1 MSKRNTVKIAPATT
15 QIVGTS
21 NTSTVTANNVKGHT
35 IRSICA
41 ASGLDY
47 TSKNK
52 LAVAGLV
59 KYLLLT
65 GAVTELGRRHNVVK
79 GRSLRGRPEN
89 VYTFGSLDILT
100 QFANL
105 PVPEATLTTTV
116 TKKPTR
122 RVKRATAA

>member
-15 QIVGTS
+15 QLVGES
-21 NTSTVTANNVKGHT
+21 NTSTVTANDTKGHT

-47 TSKNK
+47 TAKNK

-79 GRSLRGRPEN
+79 GRSLRGRPEK
-89 VYTFGSLDILT
+89 VYTFGALDILT

-105 PVPEATLTTTV
+105 PVPEGILTTTI
-116 TKKPTR
+116 TKKPR
-122 RVKRATAA
+122 RSVKRATV